1 MMSPLFLVPYLLYFL
16 YQSYVA
22 LKKRAAAS
30 KRVAETHD
38 AEKNSSPAVSED
50 ASTTTGSATS
60 SAVNA
65 STNAT
70 IPTLTSV
77 RNLHVAQVNPQPT
90 TNDPSFD
97 DRADYA
103 DADRGF
109 IAALKPGVI
118 KTADGKGVAWDVDQ
132 YSFFNKGADALP
144 TIHPHLVRQGQLNI
158 KQGLYQVAEGVYQV
172 RALDISNMTILEG
185 EAGVVIIDPLVS
197 VECARAGIEL
207 YYAHRGQRSVTGL
220 VFSHSH
226 VDHYAGAAGVLPD
239 PDTFDL
245 DSIPIIAP
253 TGFLDAAVKENVI
266 AGPAMLKRGLSMY
279 GMALP
284 SNPRGLVGTGLG
296 LGVSGGSQSFLIP
309 NQLIRATGETH
320 DIDGVRIVFQMVPDT
335 EAPAEMNFFFPATNV
350 LLVAET
356 ATNTMHNIVTLRGA
370 QVRDSKAWSQ
380 YLDEAIGLFGGAAEV
395 LIGSHNWP
403 MWGNRRV
410 VERLATQ
417 RDLYGYLHDQTVRHM
432 NEGKTGTEIA
442 EILELPPAVSRA
454 WYCRGFY
461 GSLNHNVKGIYQRYL
476 TWFDGRPAH
485 LWVYPPAE
493 EGRRYVDVLGGVAA
507 LNQKA
512 EAYIAQGD
520 SRFAVT
526 LLSHAVAAA
535 GGPAAAAAAAAIPSS
550 DSAYVRTKQLLIVA
564 YENLG
569 FGAENATWRNFFLTA
584 ALELRTGRDFRSL
597 VPSRATLTANLPV
610 SQWFDVLSVQLNG
623 ERAAPSNEDT
633 SSAVKLAIDVEVVD
647 EPREQDTHW
656 RLILSNGVLTKR
668 RLTQAVRDAALA
680 SGTGGATETV
690 QLRLTVSRAQLLAN
704 LKGAS
709 PVQAIKHEGDLD
721 ALKTLLDLVAE

>member
-1 MMSPLFLVPYLLYFL
+1 M
-16 YQSYVA
+16 
-22 LKKRAAAS
+22 
-30 KRVAETHD
+30 
-38 AEKNSSPAVSED
+38 
-50 ASTTTGSATS
+50 
-60 SAVNA
+60 
-65 STNAT
+65 
-70 IPTLTSV
+70 
-77 RNLHVAQVNPQPT
+77 
-90 TNDPSFD
+90 
-97 DRADYA
+97 
-103 DADRGF
+103 
-109 IAALKPGVI
+109 
-118 KTADGKGVAWDVDQ
+118 
-132 YSFFNKGADALP
+132 
-144 TIHPHLVRQGQLNI
+144 RQGQLNI
-158 KQGLYQVAEGVYQV
+158 KQGLFQVAEGVYQI

-185 EAGVVIIDPLVS
+185 DNGVVIIDPLVS

-207 YYAHRGQRSVTGL
+207 YYAHRGQRPVTGL

-239 PDTFDL
+239 PDNFDL
-245 DSIPIIAP
+245 ASIPIIAP

-266 AGPAMLKRGLSMY
+266 AGPAMLKRGLSMF

-296 LGVSGGSQSFLIP
+296 LGASGGSQSFLIP
-309 NQLIRATGETH
+309 NQLIQETGETH
-320 DIDGVRIVFQMVPDT
+320 DVDGVKIIFQMVPDT
-335 EAPAEMNFFFPATNV
+335 EAPAEMNFFFPATSV

-356 ATNTMHNIVTLRGA
+356 ATNTMHNITTLRGA

-380 YLDEAIGLFGGAAEV
+380 YLDEAIGLFGGAFEV
-395 LIGSHNWP
+395 FIGSHNWP
-403 MWGNRRV
+403 MWGNKRV

-493 EGRRYVDVLGGVAA
+493 EGQRYVDVLGGLAA
-507 LNQKA
+507 LNEKA
-512 EAYIAQGD
+512 EAYIANGD

-535 GGPAAAAAAAAIPSS
+535 GGPSAPSS
-550 DSAYVRTKQLLIVA
+550 DSAFVRTKQLLIVA

-584 ALELRTGRDFRSL
+584 ALELRTGRDFRTL
-597 VPSRATLTANLPV
+597 VPSRANLTSNLPV
-610 SQWFDVLSVQLNG
+610 SQCFDVLSVQLNG
-623 ERAAPSNEDT
+623 ERAAPKNEAA
-633 SSAVKLAIDVEVVD
+633 SGKAAKLAIDVEVVD
-647 EPREQDTHW
+647 EPREQGTHW

-668 RLTQAVRDAALA
+668 RLTKAVREA
-680 SGTGGATETV
+680 STGGSTEKV
-690 QLRLTVSRAQLLAN
+690 QLSLTLTREQLLAN
-704 LKGAS
+704 LKNAS
-709 PVQAIKHEGDLD
+709 PVQTTKHEGDLA